1 MISTQVLANCI
12 EELHNIT
19 KVDLCVYDADG
30 IEVVS
35 TFDNEVVTGDMIRYF
50 IASPADSQVIGV
62 HHLLKIRDEAEL
74 LYVLVAR
81 GMTDDVYMVGKIA
94 VSQIQNLVIAS
105 KERFDR
111 NNFFQNL
118 LLDNLLLVD
127 IYNRAKKLHV
137 EVSCPR
143 AVYLIETKDEK
154 DGIVSEV
161 LKSMF
166 SPQAGDY
173 VTAVDESS
181 LILIKSVEN
190 TTTPQALHELAET
203 IVAMMNAEAL
213 LDVKVAY
220 GTVVQELKDVSKS
233 YKEAKM
239 ALDVGKIFYAE
250 KKVIAYSTLGI
261 GRLIYQ
267 LPVNLCKIF
276 IEEIFGD
283 NVPYDLDEETLNTL
297 NKFFENNLN
306 VSETSRQLF
315 VHRNTLVYRIEKI
328 QKSTGLDLRSF
339 DDALTFKIALMV
351 VNYMKYLDSQEY

>member
-1 MISTQVLANCI
+1 MISNQILQDTIDGIKA
-12 EELHNIT
+12 IT
-19 KVDLCVYDADG
+19 RIDLCVMDTEGKPLASTLDAV
-30 IEVVS
+30 E
-35 TFDNEVVTGDMIRYF
+35 EY
-50 IASPADSQVIGV
+50 
-62 HHLLKIRDEAEL
+62 KEA
-74 LYVLVAR
+74 VLVFAESLAESQALQ
-81 GMTDDVYMVGKIA
+81 GYQFFKVFDENQLEYIILVKGETDDVYMVGKIA
-94 VSQIQNLVIAS
+94 VSQIQNLVIAY

-166 SPQAGDY
+166 TPQAGDY